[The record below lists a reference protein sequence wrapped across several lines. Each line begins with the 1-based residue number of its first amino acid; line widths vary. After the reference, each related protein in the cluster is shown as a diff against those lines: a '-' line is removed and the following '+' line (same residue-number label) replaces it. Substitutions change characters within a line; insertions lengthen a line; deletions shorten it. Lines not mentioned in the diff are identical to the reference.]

1 MVKFICVV
9 ANRSQLRFK
18 NQRLLLRY
26 SRIFSARS
34 VVKFEL
40 HLGIQPF
47 ESVNMTVSVSIPTI
61 LRSYT
66 NDARTVSATG
76 ESLAQ
81 VIADLEIQFPGIADR
96 LIEDGKLRRFVNIYI
111 NDEDVRFT
119 GSLAAAVSEGDAI
132 TVLPAVAGG

>member
-1 MVKFICVV
+1 
-9 ANRSQLRFK
+9 
-18 NQRLLLRY
+18 
-26 SRIFSARS
+26 
-34 VVKFEL
+34 
-40 HLGIQPF
+40 
-47 ESVNMTVSVSIPTI
+47 MTVSVSIPTI

-66 NDARTVSATG
+66 NDARSVSASG
-76 ESLAQ
+76 ESLEQ

-119 GSLAAAVSEGDAI
+119 GSLDAPVSDGDSI